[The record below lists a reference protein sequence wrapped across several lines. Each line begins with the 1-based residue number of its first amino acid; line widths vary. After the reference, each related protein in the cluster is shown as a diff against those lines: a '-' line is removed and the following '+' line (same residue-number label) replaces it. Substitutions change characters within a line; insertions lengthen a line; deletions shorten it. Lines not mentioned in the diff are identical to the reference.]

1 MLRGDVG
8 PPSHLCHL
16 RDTVKAILGQIE
28 LDCVNFLKAM
38 MLIQT
43 SPLLRGL
50 KVARQIGLS

>member
-1 MLRGDVG
+1 MLRGDTG
-8 PPSHLCHL
+8 PPCHLCDL
-16 RDTVKAILGQIE
+16 CDTIKAMIRQVE

-50 KVARQIGLS
+50 KVARQTGLS